1 MCRSLFEECNRAQMI
16 DSVVY
21 MEMKAL
27 TSLTPLKIKDIVI
40 LPCSDKCRSM
50 EMGLEQQQEELEQR
64 NTTME
69 PLSGKLF
76 LSLWA
81 EDYE

>member
-40 LPCSDKCRSM
+40 LTVRTSGAHWKW
-50 EMGLEQQQEELEQR
+50 E
-64 NTTME
+64 
-69 PLSGKLF
+69 LSG
-76 LSLWA
+76 SSDRNWSS
-81 EDYE
+81 

>member
-16 DSVVY
+16 DSVVH

-40 LPCSDKCRSM
+40 LPVRTSATPRKW
-50 EMGLEQQQEELEQR
+50 E
-64 NTTME
+64 
-69 PLSGKLF
+69 LSGTGAMEYNHGAVVEQAVPVGLG
-76 LSLWA
+76 
-81 EDYE
+81 